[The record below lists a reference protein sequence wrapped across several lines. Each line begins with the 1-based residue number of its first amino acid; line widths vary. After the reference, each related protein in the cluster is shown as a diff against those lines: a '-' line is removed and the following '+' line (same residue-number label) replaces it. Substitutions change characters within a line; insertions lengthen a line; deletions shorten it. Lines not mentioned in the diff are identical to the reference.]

1 MLESVWKLL
10 KELFAFRDT
19 QKMTPKLAFLTLVH
33 CSLDWM
39 KPFFFAHSVN
49 WSKLLKKT
57 PLVWTLNWITKV
69 KLEMNCW
76 SNLVIVTETFLLV
89 FGYRGQQ
96 MQQVYF
102 VRYDKAKETTTE
114 PLLEKVWTSYQQQTT
129 LLSATSRGRN
139 VVSIVMKWMK

>member
-1 MLESVWKLL
+1 MFIVAWIEWS
-10 KELFAFRDT
+10 
-19 QKMTPKLAFLTLVH
+19 P
-33 CSLDWM
+33 
-39 KPFFFAHSVN
+39 FFAHSVN

-57 PLVWTLNWITKV
+57 PLVWTLNWKV

-129 LLSATSRGRN
+129 LLSAISRGKN
-139 VVSIVMKWMK
+139 VFSIVMKCMKWILNVYSAKYRWWFGCFNKYQSLNTSK